1 MAQKGNWTGV
11 VLIVVGAAF
20 LLMNLDII
28 DIGHLLRYW
37 PVILIALGLRLVIRA
52 RGSDSRPA
60 SGPPPPP
67 S

>member
-11 VLIVVGAAF
+11 VLILVGATF

-37 PVILIALGLRLVIRA
+37 PVILIAVGLRLVIRDRDA
-52 RGSDSRPA
+52 GSGPA
-60 SGPPPPP
+60 SGPPSPP
-67 S
+67 